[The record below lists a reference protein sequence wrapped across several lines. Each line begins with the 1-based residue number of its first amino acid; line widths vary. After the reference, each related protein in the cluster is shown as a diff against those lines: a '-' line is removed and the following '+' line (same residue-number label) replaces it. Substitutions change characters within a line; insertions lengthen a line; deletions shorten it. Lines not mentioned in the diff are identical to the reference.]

1 MRAWASVEVPDL
13 NLVPAQISV
22 FDSASQQLQN
32 LRIADEVTMYV
43 CGITPYDATHMGH
56 ASTYVAFDTLLRVWQ
71 AAGAGV
77 NYTQNVTD
85 VDDPLI
91 ERAKLLSRNWQELAI
106 EQTELFKSDMV
117 ALRVIPPANY
127 IGAVE
132 SISLVEQQVLK
143 LQENNCVY
151 EVSGDLYYEIGK
163 SKVAGKIAHL
173 SRDQMIEIFSQRGGD
188 PARVGK
194 HDPLDALLWKL
205 EQPDDPSWASVLGKG
220 RPGWHIE
227 CAAIA
232 IEYLG
237 ETIDVQGGGS
247 DLKFPHHEMSAAH
260 AQSSTGKPFARNFL
274 HTGMVS
280 LDGEKMSK
288 SLGNLVFVSKLIHSG
303 VDPMAIRLNILSHH
317 YRADW
322 EWFDKDLQDAVE
334 RLSLWRDAFACESGT
349 ADQSQEIFNFLV
361 NDLDTPSA
369 IDAIDSWAS
378 RTLISQKD
386 YAQHED
392 SQDNAAQALD
402 PDSPES
408 MQRTVDALLGIV

>member
-1 MRAWASVEVPDL
+1 
-13 NLVPAQISV
+13 
-22 FDSASQQLQN
+22 
-32 LRIADEVTMYV
+32 
-43 CGITPYDATHMGH
+43 MGH